1 MLIGRDVLRAV
12 GREDI
17 EFTSNFGKVIVGV
30 APNI

>member
-1 MLIGRDVLRAV
+1 MLIGSDVFRTV

-30 APNI
+30 APDV